1 MSSITSFES
10 RTGKL
15 DYTAEDIYYFVT
27 DLRNFKR
34 FVPPDSI
41 SDLKMEQDSCSFRVS
56 VMGTV
61 NIHIGEKVMYNKIMF
76 SGNALHVND
85 FSLIMDLRD
94 TENRHSE
101 VKVTLSADMNPVLKM
116 VASEPVKQFLETLI
130 KEMEKFRD
138 WKDTTEYNQSL

>member
-1 MSSITSFES
+1 MSSISTYKS

-15 DYTAEDIYYFVT
+15 DYTTEDVYYFMT
-27 DLRNFKR
+27 DLRNFRR
-34 FVPPDSI
+34 FIPPDTI

-56 VMGTV
+56 ALGTV

-101 VKVTLSADMNPVLKM
+101 VKVTLNAEMNPVLKM
-116 VASEPVKQFLETLI
+116 VASEPVRQFLETLVQ
-130 KEMEKFRD
+130 EMEKFRD
-138 WKDTTEYNQSL
+138 WKNPV

>member
-1 MSSITSFES
+1 MSSRSTYES

-15 DYTAEDIYYFVT
+15 DYTAEDVYYFMT
-27 DLRNFKR
+27 DLRNFRR
-34 FVPPDSI
+34 FIPPGTI

-56 VMGTV
+56 ALGTV

-85 FSLIMDLRD
+85 FSLIMDLHD

-101 VKVTLSADMNPVLKM
+101 VKVTLNAEMNPVLKM
-116 VASEPVKQFLETLI
+116 VASEPVRQFLETLVQ
-130 KEMEKFRD
+130 EMEKFRD
-138 WKDTTEYNQSL
+138 WKNPV